1 MTTPKAPEGGYTV
14 VSTMK
19 NEGAF
24 LIEWVAHHKALGF
37 DRILICTNDCDD
49 PTAHMVQR
57 LEALG
62 IARHHATVKRQVTSI
77 QRAALRQVLR
87 YPEVTKAEWFYVCDA
102 DEFLTIKLGDGSV
115 QALVAAAGQGTD
127 AISIPWR
134 IFGPN
139 GQDSYAEG
147 AITAQFTHAERTR
160 RLREKAVAFPKTL
173 CRGVEKVRR
182 IGIHAPVPRDNLP
195 EPLRIELPGGIPKPE
210 GAHKVF
216 VRADYRFAQINHYAL
231 RSRDSFLVKRDRGRV
246 NHTNQTMDFDYWAKF
261 DVAEERCDAI
271 RRYDPAAAEWRLR
284 MMADPELAEM
294 HRQAVAWHRAR
305 IAALRDDPHFQ
316 PLLAAISERRRACE
330 PALS

>member
-1 MTTPKAPEGGYTV
+1 MTTPDAPEGGFTV

-49 PTAHMVQR
+49 PTARMVQR

-62 IARHHATVKRQVTSI
+62 IARHHATIKRQVTSI

-87 YPEVTKAEWFYVCDA
+87 YPEVTRADWFYVCDA
-102 DEFLTIKLGDGSV
+102 DEFLTIKLGDGTV
-115 QALVAAAGQGTD
+115 QALAAAAGQGAD

-134 IFGPN
+134 IFGPH

-147 AITAQFTHAERTR
+147 PITAQFTHAQRTPR
-160 RLREKAVAFPKTL
+160 PREKAVAFPKTL
-173 CRGVEKVRR
+173 CRGVGKVRR
-182 IGIHAPVPRDNLP
+182 IGIHAPIPRDGLE
-195 EPLRIELPGGIPKPE
+195 EPLRVELPGGIAKAQ

-216 VRADYRFAQINHYAL
+216 VPADYRFAQINHYAL

-246 NHTNQTMDFDYWAKF
+246 NHTNQTMDVGYWTKF

-271 RRYDPAAAEWRLR
+271 RRYDPVAAEWRLR
-284 MMADPELAEM
+284 MMADAELADL
-294 HRQAVAWHRAR
+294 HRKAVAWHRAR
-305 IAALRDDPHFQ
+305 IAALRADPSFA
-316 PLLAAISERRRACE
+316 PLLDFITQRQRACE
-330 PALS
+330 PAQS